1 MDFAPISPLT
11 AVSDFRYATKT
22 VPARDLPELI
32 AWLTSN
38 PRVSAATA
46 AVGPRLVTAVFQRE
60 TGTRLAVAPYRCK
73 ATVFQDLMG
82 GQIRHL
88 FQFTGRVAAG
98 AGRQPQSLCRDKQHT
113 SERTAPDIPTFAE
126 LGLAARTLRRTFR
139 FSRTLAFRGSRPS
152 SNSTSSRTL
161 VSTRSTSSSVTWETL
176 LIRIRRCT
184 GRSAGVGRSSALTG
198 RAVQTTIRWCQ
209 S

>member
-1 MDFAPISPLT
+1 
-11 AVSDFRYATKT
+11 
-22 VPARDLPELI
+22 
-32 AWLTSN
+32 
-38 PRVSAATA
+38 
-46 AVGPRLVTAVFQRE
+46 
-60 TGTRLAVAPYRCK
+60 
-73 ATVFQDLMG
+73 
-82 GQIRHL
+82 
-88 FQFTGRVAAG
+88 
-98 AGRQPQSLCRDKQHT
+98 
-113 SERTAPDIPTFAE
+113 